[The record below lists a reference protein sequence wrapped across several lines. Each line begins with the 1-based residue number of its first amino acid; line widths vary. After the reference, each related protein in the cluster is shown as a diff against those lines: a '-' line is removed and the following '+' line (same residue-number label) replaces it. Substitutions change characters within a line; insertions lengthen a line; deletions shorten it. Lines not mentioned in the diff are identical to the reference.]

1 MRVVV
6 LTNLAGSLINFR
18 GPLLQAMVDRGHEVV
33 ACGPGHDLALVERLS
48 ALGVSYRNVP
58 LGRTGMNPNQDLKTL
73 TALRQ
78 LFLELSPDLFFGYT
92 IKPVIYG
99 SLAARWAGVRHI
111 YSMVTGLGYA
121 FSKGTLKQQLVNLA
135 ARTLYRTSLA
145 SNDKV
150 FFQNP
155 DDRDLFVKLGL
166 VKPGQAVLV
175 NGSGVDLA
183 HFCPAPL
190 PPPPTFLLIARL
202 IEDKGIL
209 VYAEAARRIKQRYP
223 EARFHLLGPF
233 DTNPNSISRTQVEA
247 WEDEGVITYLGKT
260 RDVRPFMREATVYV
274 LPSHYREGTPRT
286 ILEAMAMGRP
296 IITTDA
302 PGCRET
308 VIDGENGF
316 LIPTKDVTS
325 LTKAIEKFLEQP
337 DLVAQMGRRSRGIA
351 EQKYD
356 VHKVNAVMLQTMG
369 LDARVLS

>member
-1 MRVVV
+1 
-6 LTNLAGSLINFR
+6 
-18 GPLLQAMVDRGHEVV
+18 MVDRGHEVI
-33 ACGPGHDLALVERLS
+33 ACGPGRDLALVERLS
-48 ALGVSYRNVP
+48 ELGVSYRSVP
-58 LGRTGMNPNQDLKTL
+58 LGRTGMNPTQDLKTL
-73 TALRQ
+73 TALRR

-92 IKPVIYG
+92 VKPVIYG

-121 FSKGTLKQQLVNLA
+121 FATGTLKQQLVNLA

-183 HFCPAPL
+183 YFCPAPFV
-190 PPPPTFLLIARL
+190 PPPTFLLIARL

-233 DTNPNSISRTQVEA
+233 DTNPNSISQAQVEA
-247 WEDEGVITYLGKT
+247 WQDEGVVTYLGKT

-286 ILEAMAMGRP
+286 VLEAMAMGRP

-308 VIDGENGF
+308 VINGENGF
-316 LIPTKDVTS
+316 LIPTRDVTS
-325 LTKAIEKFLEQP
+325 LTKAMEKFLEQP
-337 DLVAQMGRRSRGIA
+337 DLVAQMGRRSRELA

-369 LDARVLS
+369 LDASASS